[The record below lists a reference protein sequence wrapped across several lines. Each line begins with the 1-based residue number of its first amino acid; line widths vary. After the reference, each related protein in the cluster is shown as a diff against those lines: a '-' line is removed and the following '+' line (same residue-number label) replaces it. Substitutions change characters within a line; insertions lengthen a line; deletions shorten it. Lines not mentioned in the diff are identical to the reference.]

1 MNITNNDR
9 LNLIDLLSKT
19 QCWDL
24 LPIELNKDQIGFD
37 RKRWEDI
44 LQRLIDNESTI

>member
-1 MNITNNDR
+1 MKLTNEDR
-9 LNLIDLLSKT
+9 LNLIHSLSQTKF
-19 QCWDL
+19 WEL